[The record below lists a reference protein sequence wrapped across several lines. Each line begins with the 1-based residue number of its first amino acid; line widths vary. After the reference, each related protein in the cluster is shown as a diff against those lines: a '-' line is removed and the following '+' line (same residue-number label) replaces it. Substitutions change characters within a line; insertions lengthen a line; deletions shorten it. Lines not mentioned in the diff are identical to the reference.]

1 MNGCTSTKRFNLEK
15 GMGQRY
21 AISAYLFIIVL
32 EFFFLHFRENQSIKP
47 HNIFSHDFL
56 YTTYADDTPFFISNK
71 NSVIELL
78 NVFDILPVISEL
90 KPSKYKYEITGTG
103 NLKRFYKALFGLKCI
118 NLTNETVKILGWHFS
133 YNKTLQQENSFKKH
147 VSKIENV

>member
-15 GMGQRY
+15 RTGQGY

-32 EFFFLHFRENQSIKP
+32 DFFFLLFKENQSIKP

-56 YTTYADDTPFFISNK
+56 YTAYADDTPFLISNK
-71 NSVIELL
+71 NFFIELL
-78 NVFDILPVISEL
+78 NVFDILPVISGL
-90 KPSKYKYEITGTG
+90 KPNKYKYEITGTG

-118 NLTNETVKILGWHFS
+118 SE
-133 YNKTLQQENSFKKH
+133 
-147 VSKIENV
+147 